1 MNLFASIENVH
12 VHSLENLRN
21 IHVYLTEKLVYIP
34 RSIYSLILK
43 VI

>member
-1 MNLFASIENVH
+1 MNLFAPIENVH
-12 VHSLENLRN
+12 VHSLKNFRK

-34 RSIYSLILK
+34 RNIYILIIK